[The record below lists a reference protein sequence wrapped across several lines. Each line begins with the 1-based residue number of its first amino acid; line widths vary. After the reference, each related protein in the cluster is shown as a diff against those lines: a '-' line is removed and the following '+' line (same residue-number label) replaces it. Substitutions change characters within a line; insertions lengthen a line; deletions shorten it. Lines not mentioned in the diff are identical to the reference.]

1 MAETREVGEVGEV
14 AEATAGTSEF
24 LLEVRL
30 EEVPARMLRG
40 AAQEIATRVFE
51 ELMRCGVAPGVV
63 DSGFT
68 PRRLWLTLRE
78 LPAKERDREV
88 VEVGPPASA
97 AFGAD
102 GTPTPAAHGF
112 AKKLGVEVTELRRRT
127 FSKGETSFVDEV
139 DGRKIA
145 RTVEARFD
153 GERVWVA
160 KQHAGRSAAEILAEL
175 VPRVL
180 AGVNWAKTMR
190 WGSGTGPWVRPVHG
204 IVALLDGEVVPF
216 ELFGVAAGRTTCGHP
231 TLSAS
236 LFEVSGAD
244 DYLGQLVMRG
254 ILPSPDDR
262 KEALRDEMA
271 ARAEAAG
278 GRLVEDE
285 PLLDKLAAICEIP
298 GVMEGSFAEE
308 LTELPREV
316 LTASL
321 RDHQSALTVE
331 REGGLAPIFLT
342 VMDRPDDPAGRVR
355 AGNEWVVA
363 ARLADARF
371 FWEKDRSAPLA
382 EKGAA
387 LDSLAFQE
395 RLGSYAEKAE
405 RLAALACAIAEASGR
420 GAHKGAAERAARL
433 AKIDLATE
441 MVREFTSLQ
450 GVMGGLYARADGE
463 PEAVWQAVYDQYLPA
478 GADDEL
484 PRGDA
489 GRAVA
494 LADRLDTLAG
504 FFGLGPKLWPS
515 GSKDP
520 FGLRRAAL
528 GVVRLCL
535 EGDDLDLVPLLERAA
550 AAYPESVRPHWSE
563 AFRATEGADGR
574 RVDGPLVDFLLD
586 RLDYLLGREGLQ
598 HDEIAAALGARGA
611 GLRFGAIAARA
622 RAVRAVREEKEFLAV
637 ALSAR
642 RIANILKEEPAG
654 EVVSKAFTEE
664 AERTLDVAAG
674 AFRRAVAAA
683 LATSDFE
690 AGLRAVQA
698 LAAPLD
704 RFFVDVLVMDPDPEV
719 RRNRLA
725 LLAGIRREI
734 SRLADL
740 SALIVEK
747 AEYR

>member
-1 MAETREVGEVGEV
+1 V
-14 AEATAGTSEF
+14 AEPTREF

-30 EEVPARMLRG
+30 EEVPARMLPG

-51 ELMRCGVAPGVV
+51 ELMRCGIAPGAV
-63 DSGFT
+63 DTGFT
-68 PRRLWLTLRE
+68 PRRLWLALRE
-78 LPAKERDREV
+78 LPSKEPDREV

-97 AFGAD
+97 AFDAEGR
-102 GTPTPAAHGF
+102 PTAAAQGF
-112 AKKLGVEVTELRRRT
+112 ARKVGVEVESLRRRT
-127 FSKGETSFVDEV
+127 FSKSESSFVDEV
-139 DGRKIA
+139 DGRKVA

-153 GERVWVA
+153 GERVWVV
-160 KQHAGRSAAEILAEL
+160 KQHAGRTAGELLAEL

-180 AGVNWAKTMR
+180 RGVNWAKTMR

-204 IVALLDGEVVPF
+204 VVALLDGDVVPF
-216 ELFGVAAGRTTCGHP
+216 ELFGVASGSVTCGHP
-231 TLSAS
+231 TLSAGT
-236 LFEVSGAD
+236 FEVAGVD
-244 DYLGQLVMRG
+244 DYLGQLVVRG

-262 KEALRDEMA
+262 KQALREEMA

-285 PLLDKLAAICEIP
+285 PLLEKLAAICEIP

-308 LTELPREV
+308 LTALPREV

-331 REGGLAPIFLT
+331 RDGRLLPLFLT

-371 FWEKDRSAPLA
+371 FWEKDRSMPLA
-382 EKGAA
+382 ERGGALA
-387 LDSLAFQE
+387 SLTFQE

-405 RLAALACAIAEASGR
+405 RLASLAGRIADAAGMSADR
-420 GAHKGAAERAARL
+420 GAAERAARL
-433 AKIDLATE
+433 AKIDLATD

-450 GVMGGLYARADGE
+450 GVMGGLYAQADGE
-463 PEAVWQAVYDQYLPA
+463 PDAVWRAVYDQYLPA
-478 GADDEL
+478 GADDAL

-489 GRAVA
+489 GWVVA

-535 EGDDLDLVPLLERAA
+535 EGERDVDLAPLLEAA
-550 AAYPESVRPHWSE
+550 ADGYPPDVRPHWAD
-563 AFRATEGADGR
+563 AFRDAEGVDGR
-574 RVDGPLVDFLLD
+574 QVAGPLVDFLLD
-586 RLDYLLGREGLQ
+586 RLDYLLGREGLA

-611 GLRFGAIAARA
+611 GLRLTAIAARA
-622 RAVRAVREEKEFLAV
+622 RAVRAVREEKAFLAV
-637 ALSAR
+637 ALAAR
-642 RIANILKEEPAG
+642 RIANILKEEPEG
-654 EVVSKAFTEE
+654 AFDLATATED
-664 AERTLDVAAG
+664 AERALASAA
-674 AFRRAVAAA
+674 ADLESAVDSA

-690 AGLRAVQA
+690 AGLRAVQE

-725 LLAGIRREI
+725 LLAGIRRQI

-740 SALIVEK
+740 SALVVEK